1 VIEHFLFGYL
11 VIWLFGYLANTRV
24 CLCTTTLLARITLTT
39 VRAYSIPIALLA
51 MIALTAVRAD
61 STPAALLARR
71 ALTTVR
77 AYL

>member
-1 VIEHFLFGYL
+1 MIEHFLFGYL
-11 VIWLFGYLANTRV
+11 VIWLFGEHKSS
-24 CLCTTTLLARITLTT
+24 CTTTLLARITLTT

-51 MIALTAVRAD
+51 MVALTTVLAY

-77 AYL
+77 ADL